1 MTMKTMIDWAA
12 CKSMYVSPLAEEI
25 IVSFEGDLLQGTL
38 NFSRTTQGGA
48 GADPRY
54 HEMEGEF

>member
-1 MTMKTMIDWAA
+1 
-12 CKSMYVSPLAEEI
+12 MYVSPLAEEI
-25 IVSFEGDLLQGTL
+25 IVSFEEDLLQGTL